1 MLQKF
6 KITTCAFILF
16 LCGFTLI
23 TGSTAF
29 AKPKERANSNRELC
43 EGPGQGAASGNF
55 RRKFIRMKRK
65 INCFKN
71 KGLNIINKLEGHPN
85 TAEMESWNECATIK
99 PELEPDNDSKLIKM
113 EDKVLCYK
121 MAISAEAQAAAQA
134 AAEAQAVADA
144 QAAAEAQA
152 VADAQG
158 PEFIE
163 CYQIPEPTESGI
175 CFRAL
180 VISLQAQLDAP
191 PAQATDQVASTPPDT
206 TSNPYCKEN
215 EVDSEEWVPR
225 EKLESIKKHME
236 VCMKQSCPGVPI
248 DVSLC
253 PKPGGWA
260 SDQFGYRYTFKE

>member
-85 TAEMESWNECATIK
+85 TAEMQSWNECATIK

-121 MAISAEAQAAAQA
+121 MAISY
-134 AAEAQAVADA
+134 V
-144 QAAAEAQA
+144 
-152 VADAQG
+152 
-158 PEFIE
+158 
-163 CYQIPEPTESGI
+163 
-175 CFRAL
+175 RA
-180 VISLQAQLDAP
+180 
-191 PAQATDQVASTPPDT
+191 
-206 TSNPYCKEN
+206 
-215 EVDSEEWVPR
+215 
-225 EKLESIKKHME
+225 
-236 VCMKQSCPGVPI
+236 
-248 DVSLC
+248 
-253 PKPGGWA
+253 
-260 SDQFGYRYTFKE
+260 